1 MVVAAKSNSLQCKSF
16 QKSEALK
23 HRSTYIL
30 KTLLQ
35 KNLICTHCRL
45 LLVYC
50 ATQSHQVIQAG
61 CDEDVSLN
69 CPGVDSIDFL
79 SVTWYKV
86 SPSQKFGIIKKRKR
100 DQAPLMYSYARNVSF
115 GENYSLFLPRVKPQD
130 SGTYLCEIG
139 ANVGGQSQY
148 PTVDLTV
155 NVADLSPTNAP
166 TNVMNRTQPIQVQEL
181 PILWTTAGYAAV
193 ALVKIVLSL
202 ISIWV
207 LRISFSR
214 KQQRRRCS

>member
-1 MVVAAKSNSLQCKSF
+1 MKRKGLCQAIVLV
-16 QKSEALK
+16 E
-23 HRSTYIL
+23 
-30 KTLLQ
+30 
-35 KNLICTHCRL
+35 L

-50 ATQSHQVIQAG
+50 AAQSRQVIQTAN
-61 CDEDVSLN
+61 CNEDVSLV
-69 CPGVDSIDFL
+69 CPGVDCIDFH
-79 SVTWYKV
+79 SVTWYQLV
-86 SPSQKFGIIKKRKR
+86 NGQRFGIIKKRKR
-100 DQAPLMYSYARNVSF
+100 DQAPQMYNFARNVSF
-115 GENYSLFLPRVKPQD
+115 GENYSLFLPRVKPAD
-130 SGTYLCEIG
+130 SGTYVCGIG

-155 NVADLSPTNAP
+155 NECVTQADPTSQVVVLSPTKA
-166 TNVMNRTQPIQVQEL
+166 MNTTQSIQVQEL
-181 PILWTTAGYAAV
+181 PIMWTTAGYVAV

>member
-1 MVVAAKSNSLQCKSF
+1 MKRKGLCQAIVFV
-16 QKSEALK
+16 E
-23 HRSTYIL
+23 
-30 KTLLQ
+30 
-35 KNLICTHCRL
+35 L

-79 SVTWYKV
+79 SVTWYKHV
-86 SPSQKFGIIKKRKR
+86 NSQKFGIIKKRKR

-155 NVADLSPTNAP
+155 NECVTQADPTSQVADLSPTNAP

-207 LRISFSR
+207 NMLF
-214 KQQRRRCS
+214 